1 MTETKGYI
9 TIGELLKQTY
19 MPVIPQGF
27 VRWIPD
33 RDLFNSKEE
42 YQKAV
47 EKEERDWQE
56 FIKQFNGLIV

>member
-1 MTETKGYI
+1 MSDI
-9 TIGELLKQTY
+9 TIGDLISKTQ
-19 MPVIPQGF
+19 IPIIPEGF
-27 VRWIPD
+27 IRWLPD